1 MPLEKTILTI
11 EENVHELPV
20 ADALESEVISLLD
33 DPESNFDQIV
43 EKLSPGLAT
52 RFLNMANNASCGRE
66 VRSISYA
73 VKILGYDRMNR
84 ILKSSILIDHLSR
97 RLESFSYKKFQEQAR
112 FCAAVSKAL
121 GKIFGYA
128 RPEDLYT
135 VAMLQNI
142 GKLIIAFYFKDELR
156 KIIRLKKAGEVGS
169 GVAEK
174 KVLGMDH
181 AELGAF
187 VLKKFSIPRDIR
199 EAVRRHDAKDRVVRE
214 DMDFELEFIARE
226 ATRIVKEFRLP
237 EEVEP
242 REVTGWLETA
252 VEEGRRMRW
261 KAAGNEIRA
270 SGYPAVFPSLLRKA
284 SSLVSAELSKRL
296 GARAAW

>member
-1 MPLEKTILTI
+1 MPLEQTIRIL
-11 EENVHELPV
+11 EEKVHELPV

-43 EKLSPGLAT
+43 EKLSPGLAS
-52 RFLNMANNASCGRE
+52 RFLNMANDASYGRE

-84 ILKSSILIDHLSR
+84 ILKSSILIDRLSR
-97 RLESFSYKKFQEQAR
+97 RLESFSYEKFQEQAR

-135 VAMLQNI
+135 AAMLQNI
-142 GKLIIAFYFKDELR
+142 GKLIIALYFESELR
-156 KIIRLKKAGEVGS
+156 EIIRLKRAGDVAS

-181 AELGAF
+181 AEGAP
-187 VLKKFSIPRDIR
+187 LC
-199 EAVRRHDAKDRVVRE
+199 
-214 DMDFELEFIARE
+214 
-226 ATRIVKEFRLP
+226 
-237 EEVEP
+237 
-242 REVTGWLETA
+242 
-252 VEEGRRMRW
+252 
-261 KAAGNEIRA
+261 
-270 SGYPAVFPSLLRKA
+270 
-284 SSLVSAELSKRL
+284 
-296 GARAAW
+296 